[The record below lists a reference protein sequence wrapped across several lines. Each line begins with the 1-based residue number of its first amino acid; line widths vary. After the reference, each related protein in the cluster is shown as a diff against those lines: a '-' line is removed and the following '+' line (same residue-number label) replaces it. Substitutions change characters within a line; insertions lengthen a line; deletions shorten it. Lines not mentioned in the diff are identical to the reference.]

1 MQEELTL
8 TAEGAV
14 AGQLS
19 PKARTRTKPIGG
31 MRVTDPYLWG
41 VYIALIVVSVVE
53 LFSASSREVSSEG
66 VFGVL
71 SPVVRHG
78 TLLLMG
84 FGIIWFFKGRH
95 YRLFIPFT
103 YLFVLLSVGMML
115 YVLANGEIVNGARR
129 SMSILGFQIQPA
141 EFIKMSAVLV
151 VSLIMARSQKSKE
164 VGVTDRGMWIAA
176 GFVLFFSA
184 LLARQGLTNTMLLM
198 AVSLSMMLVGGVK
211 IKKMM
216 MVLGIYAIFGGGFYL
231 YLSQSSDGAADNRS
245 STWTAR
251 IDRKFSSG
259 DAPLYEQKIDSKN
272 RQEMYS
278 YMAQANGGVTGVL
291 PGNGREAARLPL
303 AFSDFIFAIVIED
316 WGLIGGALLLL
327 IYLCLLGRASGLA
340 SRCSRAYPA
349 LLVIGMAVLIVLQAL
364 VHMII
369 VTGLGPVSG
378 QPLPLISKGGSSIII
393 TSMAF
398 GIMLSVSRF
407 ATRTGA
413 KKTIVNEEKD
423 LLPED
428 VRAENPTLLK

>member
-1 MQEELTL
+1 MQEELYL
-8 TAEGAV
+8 NNGGVLAESV
-14 AGQLS
+14 T
-19 PKARTRTKPIGG
+19 PKAPASERKEGVLRKS
-31 MRVTDPYLWG
+31 DAYLWG
-41 VYIALIVVSVVE
+41 VYFALILVSVVE

-66 VFGVL
+66 TFGVL

-78 TLLLMG
+78 ALLLLG
-84 FGIIWFFKGRH
+84 FGIVWFFKSRH

-103 YLFVLLSVGMML
+103 YLFVLVSVGMML
-115 YVLANGEIVNGARR
+115 YVLTKGEIVNGARR
-129 SMSILGFQIQPA
+129 SMSIFGFQMQPA

-151 VSLIMARSQKSKE
+151 VSLIMARSQKRKG

-176 GFVLFFSA
+176 GFVLFFGA
-184 LLARQGLTNTMLLM
+184 LLARQGLSNTLLLM

-211 IKKMM
+211 IRKMA
-216 MVLGIYAIFGGGFYL
+216 MVLALYIVCGGAFFFF
-231 YLSQSSDGAADNRS
+231 LSKSDGEEDNRV
-245 STWTAR
+245 STWVAR
-251 IDRKFSSG
+251 YERRFDSR
-259 DAPLYEQKIDSKN
+259 ALYEQEIDSKN

-278 YMAQANGGVTGVL
+278 YMAQANGGITGVL

-303 AFSDFIFAIVIED
+303 AFSDFIFAIVVED
-316 WGLIGGALLLL
+316 IGLIGGVLLLL
-327 IYLCLLGRASGLA
+327 IYLCLLGRAAGLA

-349 LLVIGMAVLIVLQAL
+349 LLVIGMAVLIVFQAL
-364 VHMII
+364 MHMVI

-407 ATRTGA
+407 ATRPGA
-413 KKTIVNEEKD
+413 KKNIVNAEKD

-428 VRAENPTLLK
+428 LRAENPTLLK

>member
-1 MQEELTL
+1 MQEELAL
-8 TAEGAV
+8 TPDVVVAEQV
-14 AGQLS
+14 A
-19 PKARTRTKPIGG
+19 PKASTRERKSSILRTSDR
-31 MRVTDPYLWG
+31 YLWG
-41 VYIALIVVSVVE
+41 VYFALILVSVVE

-66 VFGVL
+66 AFGVL

-78 TLLLMG
+78 ALLLLG
-84 FGIIWFFKGRH
+84 FGIVWFLKGRH

-103 YLFVLLSVGMML
+103 YLFVLVSVGMMI
-115 YVLANGEIVNGARR
+115 YVLHNGEIVNGARR
-129 SMSILGFQIQPA
+129 SITLFGFQMQPA

-176 GFVLFFSA
+176 GFVLLFGG
-184 LLARQGLTNTMLLM
+184 LLAKQGLTNTLMVM

-211 IKKMM
+211 IRKLAL
-216 MVLGIYAIFGGGFYL
+216 VIGLYIICGGGFYL
-231 YLSQSSDGAADNRS
+231 YLSTTGNGGDNRS
-245 STWTAR
+245 ETWAAR
-251 IDRKFSSG
+251 LERRAKNQEV
-259 DAPLYEQKIDSKN
+259 PLYEQKIDSKN

-303 AFSDFIFAIVIED
+303 AFSDFIFAIVVED
-316 WGLIGGALLLL
+316 IGLIGGVLLLL
-327 IYLCLLGRASGLA
+327 VYLCLLGRAAGLA

-413 KKTIVNEEKD
+413 KKPVVNEEKD

-428 VRAENPTLLK
+428 LRAENPTLLK